1 MTKHKTSRFAQM
13 FVQRAKR
20 PCTVTDPPNY
30 FIWLLSA
37 AKAGDLVLW
46 CKLHTQE
53 NKGTQLCQHQEKKSI
68 KFVQDA

>member
-1 MTKHKTSRFAQM
+1 M

-20 PCTVTDPPNY
+20 PRTMTDPPNY
-30 FIWLLSA
+30 FIRLQSA
-37 AKAGDLVLW
+37 AKACDLVLW
-46 CKLHTQE
+46 SKLHAQE